1 MHENEKW
8 RISILA
14 CEQALC
20 LGKKNSE
27 DREGKGGGG
36 GEGRACRLGLW
47 SSGELGREKSEKTS
61 RQTFGTAVPHQILMQ
76 VLIGENTDC

>member
-1 MHENEKW
+1 MAYFH
-8 RISILA
+8 ISLTGSLFG
-14 CEQALC
+14 E
-20 LGKKNSE
+20 KNSE

-47 SSGELGREKSEKTS
+47 SSGELGREKSEKAR
-61 RQTFGTAVPHQILMQ
+61 RQTFGTAVLHQILMQ